1 MLRDYIQVEK
11 YFQRLDAYAYS
22 VTGKHFYDM
31 EYTGYSAPTD
41 FLKNSEFFLN
51 NCILLEPSK

>member
-31 EYTGYSAPTD
+31 EY
-41 FLKNSEFFLN
+41 
-51 NCILLEPSK
+51 NCRLLL